1 MLDAGRDW
9 TAEPG
14 WYPDPLDS
22 RRDRYWDGEAWSTE
36 FPDEGVDES
45 PLEASRRKLNRLL
58 FELRAERIFL
68 DMMGRETSEK
78 LDSLTAAQWELE
90 EEILRQSPGP
100 VSPPESGPSNEGRHA
115 PGKSYR
121 CASCGESIE
130 MKEPSMVCGACGT
143 RNRLPDNEPE
153 AFDAKVDRLG
163 RGGDGFLGWTKTVL
177 NVGGTTATWA
187 NLERIEE
194 LPLEESRYWQ
204 MSDHDRALEG
214 RKWGKLASLE
224 LPRPNKEDRLKL
236 VKLFGGTSRAKSFVT
251 WTRLITPEGCNESLR
266 WVRCDHCGHDLVC
279 SAFCVGLLAC
289 EQCGASIDVTVYG
302 DETFGKHMTMRS
314 RMNYNRLPRI
324 TGRKLIPF
332 MPDVE
337 IVRPSAHRGR

>member
-1 MLDAGRDW
+1 
-9 TAEPG
+9 
-14 WYPDPLDS
+14 
-22 RRDRYWDGEAWSTE
+22 
-36 FPDEGVDES
+36 
-45 PLEASRRKLNRLL
+45 
-58 FELRAERIFL
+58 
-68 DMMGRETSEK
+68 MMGRETSEK